1 MNDFRRMFPKVEILF
16 LGATFG
22 GVFPILCFVASW
34 WGSLSILPEGSIKY
48 AALGGLLVGILI
60 DILFL
65 KKWIVNAYRMDLKWL
80 AVIYLFYSIGLFG
93 FFMGVPVF
101 NLLLGLFAGFYM
113 GLRAADAGKP
123 HEEAEITFKKTGF
136 FTSFVLAVACV
147 AALWLAGTDSSTAA
161 NINGMLALRQ
171 PLTPQGILIVSAVGG
186 VVLVVLEFFITRGM
200 ARWAYQ

>member
-22 GVFPILCFVASW
+22 GIFPILCFLIGW
-34 WGSLSILPEGSIKY
+34 WGSIFILPEASIRY
-48 AALGGLLVGILI
+48 ATLAGLLVGIVI

-65 KKWIVNAYRMDLKWL
+65 KKWILNAYRMDLKWL
-80 AVIYLFYSIGLFG
+80 AVLYLFYSVGLFG

-113 GLRAADAGKP
+113 GLRAADAGKSR
-123 HEEAEITFKKTGF
+123 EEAEVNFNKTGF
-136 FTSFVLAVACV
+136 FTSFILAVACT
-147 AALWLAGTDSSTAA
+147 AALWLASTDSSTAA

-171 PLTPQGILIVSAVGG
+171 PLTKQGIMTVSVVGG
-186 VVLVVLEFFITRGM
+186 VVMVVLEFFITRGV
-200 ARWAYQ
+200 ARWAYK